1 MAKIVDKTDLEKR
14 VLWLKPFPGLPI
26 MRDNGFSLAPKKLPF
41 GPVEMG
47 VWRLG
52 LALGLVALVAMFVF
66 TGCLQRAPLG
76 GLGEDQREWELP
88 GDWADKVYGELIEK
102 YPAKETKLFFIGRPR
117 LSKLRYRYWVEK
129 SYLGLA
135 GLVMVRSLE
144 EGRIFGGESGPWQV
158 VYLIGP
164 EGGVDFLSGRLE
176 WIDVNPPL
184 YALETV
190 DQSRE
195 TNIRLSRPINL
206 AEETELALKMFM
218 LSPFEE
224 LTKPYVIV
232 D

>member
-1 MAKIVDKTDLEKR
+1 
-14 VLWLKPFPGLPI
+14 
-26 MRDNGFSLAPKKLPF
+26 
-41 GPVEMG
+41 
-47 VWRLG
+47 
-52 LALGLVALVAMFVF
+52 MFVF